1 MYSPRGH
8 RVSNTMTNKKNST
21 KRRASR
27 VKQKKAT
34 PFADAGAIVGKNI
47 ANMFGL
53 PQASGV
59 GRWLGQ
65 GIGAIFGSGDYQ
77 MVGQEPGYNVLANG
91 KQIPKFMTN
100 DRTNVICH
108 REYLGD
114 ILSTTGFQNRSYPLN
129 PTSTKTFPWLSQL
142 AVNYQQFRF
151 HGVIFEF
158 RPMITDFTSAGQP
171 GILVFATNYNA
182 NEPSFA
188 SKIEMENSE
197 YAVSVKPTLSLIH
210 AIECNPQETTITKL
224 YTDMDADPRFTT
236 LGNMQ
241 LATTGNASANVV
253 LGELW
258 VSYCVEFF
266 KPKLV
271 PEIGGVQTLHARRS
285 VISTVNPL
293 GTIQV
298 SYGSDIPD
306 SFVSGSSISFRAT
319 PGTKWLVQV
328 AWSGDVTAV
337 LATLN
342 DPILSGASY
351 GPWANQITGGPSFY
365 SEEIGNTSRRFTFQ
379 AVITMVNDLVSMTF
393 GSCFTALP
401 TTNTQADV
409 VICQLDRV
417 IT

>member
-1 MYSPRGH
+1 
-8 RVSNTMTNKKNST
+8 MTNKKNST
-21 KRRASR
+21 KRKPSR

-114 ILSTTGFQNRSYPLN
+114 INSTQAFSNRTYPLN

-142 AVNYQQFRF
+142 AANYQQYRF
-151 HGVIFEF
+151 HGLIFEF
-158 RPMITDFTSAGQP
+158 RPMITDFTSGGQP
-171 GILVFATNYNA
+171 GVLVFATNYNA
-182 NEPSFA
+182 NEPSFT
-188 SKIEMENSE
+188 SKLEMENSE

-224 YTDMDADPRFTT
+224 YTDMDSSDPRFTT
-236 LGNMQ
+236 LGNTQ
-241 LATTGNASANVV
+241 LATVGNLYENIV

-258 VSYCVEFF
+258 VSYCIEFF

-271 PEIGGVQTLHARRS
+271 PEVGGVQTAHSRRTT
-285 VISTVNPL
+285 ISAGNPL
-293 GTIQV
+293 GSIQV
-298 SYGSDIPD
+298 AYESDIPD
-306 SFVSGSSISFRAT
+306 SVITSTQIIFRST
-319 PGTKWLVQV
+319 PGNKYLIQV
-328 AWSGDVTAV
+328 AWSGDNAV
-337 LATLN
+337 ALATLN
-342 DPILSGASY
+342 DPALTGATY
-351 GPWANQITGGPSFY
+351 GAWANQITGSPSFF
-365 SEEIGNTSRRFTFQ
+365 SEELGNSSRRFTFQ
-379 AVITMVNDLVSMTF
+379 MVITVTSDVVRLNFAS
-393 GSCFTALP
+393 SFTVLP
-401 TTNTQADV
+401 TTNTQCDIV
-409 VICQLDRV
+409 LCQLDRG
-417 IT
+417 ID

>member
-1 MYSPRGH
+1 
-8 RVSNTMTNKKNST
+8 MTNKKNST
-21 KRRASR
+21 KRKASR

-47 ANMFGL
+47 GNMFGL
-53 PQASGV
+53 PQASGI

-114 ILSTTGFQNRSYPLN
+114 ILSTTGFENRQYPIN
-129 PTSTKTFPWLSQL
+129 PTNSKTFPWLSQL

-151 HGVIFEF
+151 HGIIFEF
-158 RPMITDFTSAGQP
+158 RPMITDFTSSGQP
-171 GILVFATNYNA
+171 GVLVFATNYNA
-182 NEPSFA
+182 NEPAFQ
-188 SKIEMENSE
+188 SKVEMENSE

-224 YTDMDADPRFTT
+224 YTDLESNADPRFTT

-241 LATTGNASANVV
+241 LATVGNASANIV

-271 PEIGGVQTLHARRS
+271 PEIGGVMTAHARRS
-285 VISTVNPL
+285 VISTTSPL
-293 GTIQV
+293 GGVQV
-298 SYGSDIPD
+298 TYASDIP
-306 SFVSGSSISFRAT
+306 VSSISAASVSFRAAI
-319 PGTKWLVQV
+319 GTKWLVQA
-328 AWSGDVTAV
+328 AWSGDVAV
-337 LATLN
+337 ALATLN
-342 DPILSGASY
+342 NPVLTGATY
-351 GPWANQITGGPSFY
+351 GPWANQITGGSSFF
-365 SEEIGNTSRRFTFQ
+365 SEEVGNVSRRFTFQ
-379 AVITMVNDLVSMTF
+379 AVITVSAEVTTMDF
-393 GSCFTALP
+393 VGCFTALP

-409 VICQLDRV
+409 VVCQLDRV